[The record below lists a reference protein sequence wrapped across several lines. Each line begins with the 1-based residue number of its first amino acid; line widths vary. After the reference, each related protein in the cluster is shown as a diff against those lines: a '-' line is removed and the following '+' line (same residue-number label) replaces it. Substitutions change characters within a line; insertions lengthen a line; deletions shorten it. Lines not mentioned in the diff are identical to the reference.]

1 VTRRWH
7 IVTPELPPNCGGVG
21 DYTSQVAEALARS
34 GDAVSLYVP
43 PAATPRRGPDGLEVV
58 TLTDRF
64 GARSRRQLSARLD
77 ADGHGR
83 LLVQYVPA
91 VFGRRGTNVPFCR
104 WLLARRHAGADV
116 RIMFHE
122 PYLYLR
128 WRPDHIVAAFTQRA
142 MAAILLDAATHLYL
156 STDTWRRYLARL
168 RPDAIQDAVTLPIPS
183 AIPRVDA
190 AQAVRATRT
199 TSLGRATCL
208 MGHFG
213 SYGHHV
219 APMLRRVFT
228 DVLSSDGR
236 VAALCTGVG
245 SDRFVRSL
253 LASHPGLRGRLV
265 GSGRASAHD
274 ISVQLQSCDVLVQP
288 YPDGVTT
295 RRTSVMAGLAN
306 GCAVVTTDGKLTE
319 DVWRAADCV
328 AMARAGDS
336 RALVQRTRELLADV
350 VAREALQARA
360 TATYEAHFALPHT
373 IDALRADCS
382 AMSVGSVAAQ
392 GFSSAQGQP

>member
-7 IVTPELPPNCGGVG
+7 IVTPELPPDCGGVG
-21 DYTSQVAEALARS
+21 DYTVQVAEALARS

-104 WLLARRHAGADV
+104 WLLARRRAGREV
-116 RIMFHE
+116 RVMFHE

-128 WRPDHIVAAFTQRA
+128 WRPDHIVTAFTQRA

-199 TSLGRATCL
+199 TSLGRGSYL
-208 MGHFG
+208 IGHFG

-219 APMLRRVFT
+219 APMLRRVLT
-228 DVLSSDGR
+228 DLLSSDGR
-236 VAALCTGVG
+236 IAALCTGVG
-245 SDRFVRSL
+245 SDRFVNGL
-253 LASHPGLRGRLV
+253 LASSPGLRGRII

-274 ISVQLQSCDVLVQP
+274 ISVQLQACDVLVQP

-306 GCAVVTTDGKLTE
+306 RSAVVTTDGKLTE
-319 DVWRAADCV
+319 DVWRAAGCV
-328 AMARAGDS
+328 VMARAGDWT
-336 RALVQRTRELLADV
+336 ALAQRTRELLADV

-360 TATYEAHFALPHT
+360 SAAYEAHFALAHT
-373 IDALRADCS
+373 IDALRADS
-382 AMSVGSVAAQ
+382 SQAA
-392 GFSSAQGQP
+392 AYEMAAR

>member
-1 VTRRWH
+1 VTRWH
-7 IVTPELPPNCGGVG
+7 IVTPELPPDCGGVG
-21 DYTSQVAEALARS
+21 DYTSQVAEALAHS

-43 PAATPRRGPDGLEVV
+43 PAATPHRAADRLEVV
-58 TLTDRF
+58 TLADRF
-64 GARSRRQLSARLD
+64 GARSRRQLSTRLD

-104 WLLARRHAGADV
+104 WLLARRQAGADV
-116 RIMFHE
+116 RVMFHE

-128 WRPDHIVAAFTQRA
+128 WRPDHIVTAFTQRA

-168 RPDAIQDAVTLPIPS
+168 RPEAVQDAVTLPIPS

-190 AQAVRATRT
+190 AQAVRATRA
-199 TSLGRATCL
+199 TSLGRASFL
-208 MGHFG
+208 IGHFG

-219 APMLRRVFT
+219 APMLRRVLN
-228 DVLSSDGR
+228 DVLSSDDR

-245 SDRFVRSL
+245 SDRFVKSL
-253 LASHPGLRGRLV
+253 LANHPRLRGRLV
-265 GSGRASAHD
+265 ASGRASAHD
-274 ISVQLQSCDVLVQP
+274 ISVLLQACDVLVQP

-319 DVWRAADCV
+319 DIWRAADCV
-328 AMARAGDS
+328 SMARAGDS
-336 RALVQRTRELLADV
+336 AALVQRTRQLLADV
-350 VAREALQARA
+350 AAREALQSRA
-360 TATYEAHFALPHT
+360 TRTYEAHFALSHT
-373 IDALRADCS
+373 IEALRADAS
-382 AMSVGSVAAQ
+382 
-392 GFSSAQGQP
+392 QPAPYEMATR